1 MCDAAAYSF
10 CLEVLWMDYN
20 EIGIKAFQEKRYE
33 DAAKAFTEAIES
45 NPNDAIGYVNF
56 GNLLA
61 AMNDFER
68 AERFFQKA
76 ITVDEKTATAY
87 YGLANLYYDSERY
100 IEAAKLYQK
109 SIELGIEGA
118 DAYYMLAKS
127 FERDEKYKLALPY
140 MQRAAELAPEDLQI
154 RLSYGI
160 LLCTLEMFD
169 LAKSELEFVIEKDS
183 NNADAHYNLGV
194 LYAVSTED
202 SNAALY
208 HLKQAYTIAPEF
220 DQAKYIYD
228 MVSQRFN

>member
-1 MCDAAAYSF
+1 
-10 CLEVLWMDYN
+10 MDYN
-20 EIGIKAFQEKRYE
+20 EIGIIAFQEKRYE
-33 DAAKAFTEAIES
+33 DAAKAFTEAIEN
-45 NPNDAIGYVNF
+45 NPDEAIGYVNF

-61 AMNDFER
+61 AMNDSER

-87 YGLANLYYDSERY
+87 YGLANLYYDAERY

-109 SIELGIEGA
+109 AIEHGIQGA

-127 FERDEKYKLALPY
+127 FERDEKVKLALPY
-140 MQRAAELAPEDLQI
+140 MQRAAELAPNDLQI

-169 LAKSELEFVIEKDS
+169 VAKDELEFVLVKNPKS
-183 NNADAHYNLGV
+183 ADAHYNLGV

-202 SNAALY
+202 TALAME
-208 HLKQAYTIAPEF
+208 HLKEAYTIDSNF

-228 MVSQRFN
+228 MISQRHN